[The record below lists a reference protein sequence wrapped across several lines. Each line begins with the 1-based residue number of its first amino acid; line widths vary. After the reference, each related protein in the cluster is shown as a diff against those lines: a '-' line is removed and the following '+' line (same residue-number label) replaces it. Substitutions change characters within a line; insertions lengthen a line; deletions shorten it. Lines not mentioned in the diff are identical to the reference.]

1 MYNIEKFCNEANIT
15 VADMDADF
23 WLALDRG
30 TRVELVRCW
39 WLDHDDEG
47 YTSMTGATACA
58 EFFGSK
64 QNSIRGLQTEAFQ
77 GMTAPWQKGYE
88 SNWRVALKF
97 LEEASITPEQV
108 KQGIDAVI
116 QLVTSGRV
124 EREAVTQNIPLRTEE
139 GRQLRDALAVG
150 PTLSDYGIEPG
161 ADVLAHAR
169 QVEQEV
175 EQGLAAAEQRFQDK
189 LAALVPDAPKSSRR
203 ERTWFVED
211 GVFKSKQGPECLI
224 YACPACGAGAYD
236 HDTLMRGFGVRV
248 NKDTGRAYPQT
259 WCRACKGVVSKKAR
273 ADKNQTKTEP
283 QEQGDHP
290 KFLSQFLTRARQE
303 LRDYVGQRDCDLD
316 NREHVKALKIDLED
330 AIKYLR
336 YAQRFEE
343 QVKQL
348 NDMIDVAPDGLP
360 SSDDVRAFLDSLPS
374 EVG

>member
-39 WLDHDDEG
+39 WLDNDDKG

-88 SNWRVALKF
+88 SSWRVALKF

-124 EREAVTQNIPLRTEE
+124 EREAVTQNIPLRTEA
-139 GRQLRDALAVG
+139 GQQLRDALNVG

-161 ADVLAHAR
+161 ADVLAHAQ
-169 QVEQEV
+169 QVEQ
-175 EQGLAAAEQRFQDK
+175 
-189 LAALVPDAPKSSRR
+189 DAPKSSRR

-224 YACPACGAGAYD
+224 YACPMCGAGAYD
-236 HDTLMRGFGVRV
+236 HDTLLRGFGVRV
-248 NKDTGRAYPQT
+248 NKDTGKAYPQT
-259 WCRACKGVVSKKAR
+259 WCRSCKNDKSKAVREAKS
-273 ADKNQTKTEP
+273 QTK
-283 QEQGDHP
+283 G
-290 KFLSQFLTRARQE
+290 
-303 LRDYVGQRDCDLD
+303 
-316 NREHVKALKIDLED
+316 
-330 AIKYLR
+330 
-336 YAQRFEE
+336 
-343 QVKQL
+343 
-348 NDMIDVAPDGLP
+348 
-360 SSDDVRAFLDSLPS
+360 
-374 EVG
+374 EVTT